1 MDKDN
6 TIIEI
11 VNFTKSFKDKTV
23 LQNINLSIKKG
34 KCYGIVGR
42 NGSGK
47 TLIFKAICG
56 FIKATSGYIKV
67 NGLKIGSDI
76 DYPDNVGV
84 LIEQPGFLGNYS
96 AFENLKFLASI
107 NNIINED
114 EIKKVLSFVN
124 LDPVDNKAVKKYS
137 VGMKQRLG
145 IAQAIMENPEIL
157 ILDEPF
163 NGLDKKG
170 VREITD
176 LLIQQK
182 KIGKTILLTSHDERT
197 IDELCDRVI
206 EIEKGRILCAGKH

>member
-1 MDKDN
+1 MAF
-6 TIIEI
+6 III
-11 VNFTKSFKDKTV
+11 QN
-23 LQNINLSIKKG
+23 LQVELNKQVILEDINLMIEKNS
-34 KCYGIVGR
+34 CVGIIGH

-47 TLIFKAICG
+47 SMLLKAICG
-56 FIKATSGYIKV
+56 FVPVITGTIIIANKKVV
-67 NGLKIGSDI
+67 NGETFIQDAGI
-76 DYPDNVGV
+76 I
-84 LIEQPGFLGNYS
+84 IEQPEWIPSLT
-96 AFENLKFLASI
+96 AKENLELLA
-107 NNIINED
+107 NIQKKIED
-114 EIKKVLSFVN
+114 KQIDFILEKTGLGDASDKKVRHFSL
-124 LDPVDNKAVKKYS
+124 
-137 VGMKQRLG
+137 GMKQRLR
-145 IAQAIMENPEIL
+145 IAQALMEDPEIL

>member
-1 MDKDN
+1 MRMAF
-6 TIIEI
+6 III
-11 VNFTKSFKDKTV
+11 QN
-23 LQNINLSIKKG
+23 LQVELNKQVILEDINLMIEKNS
-34 KCYGIVGR
+34 CVGIIGH

-47 TLIFKAICG
+47 SMLLKAICG
-56 FIKATSGYIKV
+56 FVPVITGTIIIANKKVV
-67 NGLKIGSDI
+67 NGETFIQDAGI
-76 DYPDNVGV
+76 I
-84 LIEQPGFLGNYS
+84 IEQPEWIPSLT
-96 AFENLKFLASI
+96 AKENLELLA
-107 NNIINED
+107 NIQKKIED
-114 EIKKVLSFVN
+114 KQIDFILEKTGLGDASDKKVRHFSL
-124 LDPVDNKAVKKYS
+124 
-137 VGMKQRLG
+137 GMKQRLR
-145 IAQAIMENPEIL
+145 IAQALMEDPEIL

>member
-163 NGLDKKG
+163 NGLDKQG
-170 VREITD
+170 VIDIKEK
-176 LLIQQK
+176 LKSLKEQ
-182 KIGKTILLTSHDERT
+182 GKTILITSHIYQDIEELSDYIYEVDCGKLER
-197 IDELCDRVI
+197 I
-206 EIEKGRILCAGKH
+206 